1 MQQAGQF
8 TTVLKYVA
16 GKLGKSVVFL
26 DPKGNSQPGGNCL
39 NKVPKEWSYRWHC
52 CQYGKSMEREK
63 NSAKLIKRLGL
74 NYEKSGGSTSL
85 KKALASREKEAWGL
99 TVLRCSSGL
108 FTGG

>member
-1 MQQAGQF
+1 MRQAGQF
-8 TTVLKYVA
+8 TTVIKDVA

-52 CQYGKSMEREK
+52 CQCGKSLEREE
-63 NSAKLIKRLGL
+63 NSAKLIKRLGY